1 MSEIRQEL
9 EATIAAR
16 RELGREHE
24 PELIDAFVERL
35 EKRMTERGRPAP
47 ASEASTE
54 KRRQQ
59 FVIALTSLGTGI
71 PITAIA
77 AGTEGAPGLVIAWA
91 GIAAVNYFFSR
102 QR

>member
-1 MSEIRQEL
+1 VSETRQEL

-24 PELIDAFVERL
+24 PELIDAFLERL
-35 EKRMTERGRPAP
+35 EQRLAERGGPAP
-47 ASEASTE
+47 ASQSSVE

-91 GIAAVNYFFSR
+91 GIAAVNYVFSR